1 MATVM
6 TCRIVQSNTM
16 QFNIFND
23 NNISRKITKLQWS
36 MFVQYFY
43 KWISKCKFT
52 AHTKFFLGQ

>member
-43 KWISKCKFT
+43 KWISKGKST
-52 AHTKFFLGQ
+52 AHTKIC

>member
-6 TCRIVQSNTM
+6 TCCIVQSNTM

-36 MFVQYFY
+36 IGFVQYFY

-52 AHTKFFLGQ
+52 VHTKIC